1 MTSSFASQ
9 QKQKENNV
17 TSQIEFNIVMELK
30 QKLS

>member
-1 MTSSFASQ
+1 MHCN
-9 QKQKENNV
+9 KKEKEKKFNV